1 MFDLE
6 KKLQPLSLT
15 KVQSAHVP
23 QGDHSPLAQVNW
35 QDQDENPEFDYLV
48 ENAKLLFR
56 HQDQNLGIQLLGR
69 VLHEDS
75 YYPKALEAMQFFFDQ
90 KGDYAQCLKIQEQ
103 KLKVKYD
110 FEEVASLGHIHY
122 KCHQD
127 QKAKEKYFEA
137 LSLVVET
144 SSALFDVYKNL
155 GNIFVRE
162 RDFEQAEDFFHRAF
176 AMNSNSDIL
185 YVNYGTLEIQKGDW
199 LKAKSHFQKALE
211 IQPRN
216 DKAWVGLAMIHAS
229 FQEMPLAWANLETAL
244 EIFPGNKTAVLL
256 FASWSVKEQKVSQAT
271 EAHIQYLDS
280 QDFDLDVSTSLVH
293 LFCLENRFDLAL
305 MELERALLF
314 QPLSE
319 ELDLLYFQIRRAS
332 GSQELR

>member
-1 MFDLE
+1 MFDFE
-6 KKLQPLSLT
+6 KKTQPLSST
-15 KVQSAHVP
+15 KVQSVQSP
-23 QGDHSPLAQVNW
+23 QGEKSPLAIENW
-35 QDQDENPEFDYLV
+35 QEQDENPEFDYLV

-56 HQDQNLGIQLLGR
+56 HHDQNLGIQLVGR

-75 YYPKALEAMQFFFDQ
+75 YYPKALDTMQLFFQ
-90 KGDYAQCLKIQEQ
+90 QRSDYEQCLKIQEQ

-144 SSALFDVYKNL
+144 SPALFDVYKNL

-162 RDFEQAEDFFHRAF
+162 RDFEHAEDFFHRAF
-176 AMNSNSDIL
+176 AMNSDSDVL

-244 EIFPGNKTAVLL
+244 EVFPGNKTAVLL
-256 FASWSVKEQKVSQAT
+256 FASWSVKEQKVSQAID
-271 EAHIQYLDS
+271 AHIQYLET
-280 QDFDLDVSTSLVH
+280 QDFDLEISKSLVH
-293 LFCLENRFDLAL
+293 LFCLGQRFDLAL
-305 MELERALLF
+305 IELERALLF
-314 QPLSE
+314 HPLSE
-319 ELDLLYFQIRRAS
+319 DLDQLYFQIRRAS
-332 GSQELR
+332 GGQDNR